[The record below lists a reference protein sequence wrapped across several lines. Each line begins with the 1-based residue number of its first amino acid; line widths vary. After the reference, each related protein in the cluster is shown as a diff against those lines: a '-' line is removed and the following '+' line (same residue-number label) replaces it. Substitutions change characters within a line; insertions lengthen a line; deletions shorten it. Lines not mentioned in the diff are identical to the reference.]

1 MARAAR
7 DTQGEKARPLGAQ
20 PPALGARESH
30 LQSRRFH
37 RLLPCRYG
45 AGRSGHDA
53 RPADAVWRAEAECGV
68 RGCSARGRCLQ
79 SSGGGKGGGIHT
91 DGVDAGGAGGAT
103 TTTTTTTTSC
113 VCVDGAYGPACEL
126 GCENNSMLKTAAQ
139 RLRPIRP
146 AARPT
151 SARSSAGRPPASVSL
166 GQLADTFWL
175 AGPTCTGPVFHIGTI
190 ASTDARATAPVCT
203 AGAAATRAGSA
214 RTAPTR

>member
-20 PPALGARESH
+20 PPALGARKSH

-103 TTTTTTTTSC
+103 TTTTTTTSC

-126 GCENNSMLKTAAQ
+126 GCENNSMWKTGPIRLPARPAIQ
-139 RLRPIRP
+139 SIQAVAGHTALLFHRGGSMRSASAWLPVKRLRGSGSSTSLVTRP
-146 AARPT
+146 
-151 SARSSAGRPPASVSL
+151 SHESSGHA
-166 GQLADTFWL
+166 
-175 AGPTCTGPVFHIGTI
+175 
-190 ASTDARATAPVCT
+190 
-203 AGAAATRAGSA
+203 
-214 RTAPTR
+214 